1 MRIALQKKLDETIAE
16 SADAVVENNR
26 VGFSLRQR
34 YLGSDS
40 LELERLDVIGISLI
54 PMADGLLRTG

>member
-1 MRIALQKKLDETIAE
+1 MRIAFQKKLDETVTE

-34 YLGSDS
+34 YLGRGS
-40 LELERLDVIGISLI
+40 LELERLAVVGIRLI
-54 PMADGLLRTG
+54 PMADGLFRTR